1 MEEEMRRQQAEM
13 ARKLKEQQE
22 LLEAERERGLRELE
36 D

>member
-1 MEEEMRRQQAEM
+1 MRRQQAEM